1 MTDRPALV
9 RSIGRWSL
17 AALVLN
23 GIIGSG
29 VFVQPGTIAG
39 MLGWTSLLAW
49 VLAALFTAAFIFTF
63 AEVASRFTGAGG
75 AYLYTQ
81 VAFGRFLGLQMGWMT
96 YFVRAIS
103 AAVQVNL
110 FTTYLAEFWPWAA
123 TRVGNVVLTTALI
136 GILATINIRS
146 VLSGARV
153 SNAFAL
159 VKLTP
164 LLLFGALGIAWLLLG
179 RAVEPVQASN
189 TSAAGWLGALLL
201 LMFAYGGFES
211 ALIPLAEAKDPRRDA
226 PFAMILGL
234 ALVTLV
240 YLATQLTVLSTLTDP
255 TATNRPLAASA
266 RVMLGEPGAL
276 AITAVAVLSVTGWL
290 ASNMLNVPRLT
301 MAMAERGEMPKIF
314 GRIHPVFRTPWFSI
328 LAFGVVSWILA
339 LQAGLLQNISLAA
352 VSRLFTYGLVCA
364 ALPKLR
370 RMEERGD
377 PAAGQA
383 RFRVTGGVV
392 LGTVGVLISL
402 VLGSRMNLREAAT
415 LTVVVAIATVH
426 WLVLRRREPT
436 GVS

>member
-39 MLGWTSLLAW
+39 MLGWSSLLAW

-81 VAFGRFLGLQMGWMT
+81 VAFGRFVGLQMGWMT
-96 YFVRAIS
+96 YFVRTIS
-103 AAVQVNL
+103 AAVQANL

-123 TRVGNVVLTTALI
+123 TRVGNVALTTALI
-136 GILATINIRS
+136 GILVTINIRS

-179 RAVEPVQASN
+179 RAVEPVQASDA
-189 TSAAGWLGALLL
+189 SAAGWLGALLL

-226 PFAMILGL
+226 PFALILGL
-234 ALVTLV
+234 ALVTLI
-240 YLATQLTVLSTLTDP
+240 YLAAQLTVLTTLTDP

-266 RVMLGEPGAL
+266 RVMLGDPGAL
-276 AITAVAVLSVTGWL
+276 AITAVALLSVTGWL
-290 ASNMLNVPRLT
+290 ASNLLNVPRLT

-370 RMEERGD
+370 RMEARGD
-377 PAAGQA
+377 PAAGEA

-392 LGTVGVLISL
+392 LGIVGVLISL

-415 LTVVVAIATVH
+415 LAVVVVIATVH
-426 WLVLRRREPT
+426 WVVLRRRAPT

>member
-39 MLGWTSLLAW
+39 MLGWSSLLAW

-75 AYLYTQ
+75 AYLYTK
-81 VAFGRFLGLQMGWMT
+81 VAFGRFVGLQMGWMT
-96 YFVRAIS
+96 YFVRTIS
-103 AAVQVNL
+103 AAVQANL

-123 TRVGNVVLTTALI
+123 TRVGNVALTTALI
-136 GILATINIRS
+136 GILVTINIRS

-189 TSAAGWLGALLL
+189 ASAAGWLGALLL

-226 PFAMILGL
+226 PFALILGL
-234 ALVTLV
+234 ALVTLI
-240 YLATQLTVLSTLTDP
+240 YLAAQLTVLTTLTDP

-276 AITAVAVLSVTGWL
+276 AITAVALLSVTGWL
-290 ASNMLNVPRLT
+290 ASNLLNVPRLT

-364 ALPKLR
+364 ALPQLR
-370 RMEERGD
+370 RMQARGD
-377 PAAGQA
+377 PAAGEA

-392 LGTVGVLISL
+392 LGIVGVLISL

-415 LTVVVAIATVH
+415 LAVVVVIATVH
-426 WLVLRRREPT
+426 WLVLRRRAPT

>member
-39 MLGWTSLLAW
+39 MLGWSSLLAW

-75 AYLYTQ
+75 AYLYTK
-81 VAFGRFLGLQMGWMT
+81 VAFGRFVGLQMGWMT
-96 YFVRAIS
+96 YFVRTIS
-103 AAVQVNL
+103 AAVQANL

-123 TRVGNVVLTTALI
+123 TRVGNVALTTALI
-136 GILATINIRS
+136 GILVTINIRS

-189 TSAAGWLGALLL
+189 ASAAGWLGALLL

-226 PFAMILGL
+226 PFALILGL
-234 ALVTLV
+234 ALVTLI
-240 YLATQLTVLSTLTDP
+240 YLAAQLTVLTTLTDP

-276 AITAVAVLSVTGWL
+276 AITAVALLSVTGWL
-290 ASNMLNVPRLT
+290 ASNLLNVPRLT

-364 ALPKLR
+364 ALPQLR
-370 RMEERGD
+370 RMEARGD
-377 PAAGQA
+377 PAAGEA

-392 LGTVGVLISL
+392 LGIVGVLISL

-415 LTVVVAIATVH
+415 LAVVVVIATVH
-426 WLVLRRREPT
+426 WLVLRRRAPT